1 MNSKFCPNNNLI
13 LYENFVYNENT
24 ADQYL
29 EVLDSAVALMIPCIS
44 KLNDNKDFM
53 LTGLLLDEME
63 PKDFNNISRL
73 VQTSNIIL
81 IF

>member
-1 MNSKFCPNNNLI
+1 MKSKFRPDSNLI

-29 EVLDSAVALMIPCIS
+29 EVLDSAVNLMIPFIS
-44 KLNDNKDFM
+44 KINDNKDFM
-53 LTGLLLDEME
+53 LTGLLLDEMD

-73 VQTSNIIL
+73 V
-81 IF
+81 FFF